1 MVWLSSPYMSA
12 RHVFQITRFLPPPQS
27 PPPPYLCTLCPHR
40 FFPIHRFFCLHFRL
54 DFFVPCPDFTFRVSG
69 NLWVF
74 FDLVMEQLWQI
85 RPAMGDAWISDLF
98 AKENETLTIAL
109 QKSFESPYSDEL
121 FPAEMVESLFAIPD
135 TTPVTTPTVSG
146 GSENEALPT
155 KQRRSMAPTGRVTK
169 RKPRASKRATTT
181 FITADPSNFRQMV
194 QQVTGVNFG
203 GLNGHLPFPPVLKPE
218 PHRLVSRL
226 QPGMDFTAIDPSAF
240 ILDGAGGPLVSHL
253 APPPTTIDGGAAAG
267 TGLDFDSF
275 CGFPT
280 LESWKV
286 V

>member
-1 MVWLSSPYMSA
+1 
-12 RHVFQITRFLPPPQS
+12 
-27 PPPPYLCTLCPHR
+27 
-40 FFPIHRFFCLHFRL
+40 
-54 DFFVPCPDFTFRVSG
+54 
-69 NLWVF
+69 
-74 FDLVMEQLWQI
+74 MEQLWQI
-85 RPAMGDAWISDLF
+85 RAANGDAWISDLF

-135 TTPVTTPTVSG
+135 TTPVTTPTASG
-146 GSENEALPT
+146 GSENDSLTT

-194 QQVTGVNFG
+194 QQVTGVNFT
-203 GLNGHLPFPPVLKPE
+203 GLNGNLPFAPVHKPE

-226 QPGMDFTAIDPSAF
+226 HPGMYLTAVDPSEL
-240 ILDGAGGPLVSHL
+240 ILNGAGGSLVSHL
-253 APPPTTIDGGAAAG
+253 APQPTAASDGGAAAG
-267 TGLDFDSF
+267 TGLDFDSL
-275 CGFPT
+275 CRFPT
-280 LESWKV
+280 LESWNV